1 MDQPIA
7 DVTSDQCVG
16 FADSRWKTRWVVLAL
31 AILLVMRLSPL
42 VDRPWLELI
51 PWWLALVLL
60 GLTPQLLFLFYPLLT
75 RSPRGRL
82 PIPTF
87 KRLLVELGIAA
98 ALVVGIAIVMGVANY
113 ALERMSPGTS
123 LTPEPLKEL
132 AESQRP
138 WLLMAMLTF
147 AITFAPIAEEVFFR
161 GFLQNAFS
169 ARMPVVVATLLQA
182 SIFGAIHH
190 FGAAHSVAAAV
201 MGVIFAVVYRWR
213 RTLVAPIFVHAGSN
227 FVGAAVIAAMAI
239 AHANGPQLGV
249 GGGPDDK
256 VCVVRMIVPNSAAAK
271 AGLLA
276 GDVIEKFNGE
286 KVDSVRQLAE
296 VVRRYQAG
304 DTVPISIRRGGSII
318 EVEVVLQRRGASGP
332 QMPLPEGGNVNR

>member
-1 MDQPIA
+1 MSS
-7 DVTSDQCVG
+7 T
-16 FADSRWKTRWVVLAL
+16 FAEAEASSSVHFSDSRWKTRWVVLAL
-31 AILLVMRLSPL
+31 AVLLLMRLSPL
-42 VDRPWLELI
+42 FDRPWLELI
-51 PWWLALVLL
+51 PWWLSLVLL
-60 GLTPQLLFLFYPLLT
+60 GLAPQLFFLIYPLLT

-82 PIPTF
+82 SIPPF
-87 KRLLVELGIAA
+87 KRVLMELGIAA
-98 ALVVGIAIVMGVANY
+98 ALVIGITVVMGVANY

-123 LTPEPLKEL
+123 LTPEPLKEF
-132 AESQRP
+132 AMTQRP
-138 WLLMAMLTF
+138 WITVAMLTF
-147 AITFAPIAEEVFFR
+147 AVMVAPITEEVFFR

-182 SIFGAIHH
+182 SIFGAIHL

-213 RTLVAPIFVHAGSN
+213 GTLVTPIFVHAGAN
-227 FVGAAVIAAMAI
+227 FFGAAVIAAMAI

-249 GGGPDDK
+249 GGGPEDK
-256 VCVVRMIVPNSAAAK
+256 ECVVRMIVPDSAAEK
-271 AGLLA
+271 AGLQA

-296 VVRRYQAG
+296 LVHRYQVG

-318 EVEVVLQRRGASGP
+318 EVEIVLQRRGALGP
-332 QMPLPEGGNVNR
+332 QLPLPDGGDANR